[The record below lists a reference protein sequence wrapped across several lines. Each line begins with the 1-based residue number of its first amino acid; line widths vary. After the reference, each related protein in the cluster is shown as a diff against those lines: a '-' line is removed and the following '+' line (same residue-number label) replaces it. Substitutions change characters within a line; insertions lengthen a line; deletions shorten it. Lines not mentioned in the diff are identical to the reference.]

1 MIEIT
6 DNSIVITREDGVEDT
21 WKILFYYHN
30 DERAKDY
37 YFIYKDEDEDSI
49 IVMASSDG
57 ETLEECSEEELAE
70 AEQVLEAYEEDP
82 KIGEIK

>member
-1 MIEIT
+1 MIDIT
-6 DNSIVITREDGVEDT
+6 DNTIVITREDGSEDS

-49 IVMASSDG
+49 VVMSSSDG
-57 ETLEECSEEELAE
+57 TSLEECTEEELEE
-70 AEQVLEAYEEDP
+70 ADEVLQAWEEDP